1 MEEIYQSLLALQ
13 ELDNEIAQAEKKVLA
28 FGPELEVI
36 DAPAEALARDTEAAR
51 ARLAELRDSVRRLER
66 GATEKRDLLQRY
78 QERLERVRT
87 SREETAAQTEIDLI
101 RGAAEADETE
111 ALELMDQALR
121 AELKLDELERN
132 LATARAAI
140 EPRRKELEGLR
151 SEAGDELAILQDR
164 RQNLA
169 LRLNPASVQLYDRI
183 RAGKTR
189 VAITGLTPDGA
200 CGCCF
205 GVVPIQRQT
214 EIRQGPGLVRCEDC
228 GVILHPGS

>member
-13 ELDNEIAQAEKKVLA
+13 ALDHEIEEAEKRVLA
-28 FGPELEVI
+28 FGPELGVI
-36 DAPAEALARDTEAAR
+36 DAPAMELAGETEAAR
-51 ARLAELRDSVRRLER
+51 ARLTELQDSVRRLER
-66 GATEKRDLLQRY
+66 GAVEKRDILQRY

-87 SREETAAQTEIDLI
+87 MREESAAQTEIDLI
-101 RGAAEADETE
+101 RRAAEADETE

-121 AELKLDELERN
+121 AELKVDELEAK
-132 LATARAAI
+132 LATARAAVG
-140 EPRRKELEGLR
+140 PRREELEALQ
-151 SEAGDELAILQDR
+151 AAANDELAILQDR
-164 RQNLA
+164 RHNQV

-189 VAITGLTPDGA
+189 VVITGLTPDGA

-228 GVILHPGS
+228 GVILHPGD